1 MQRAPRVA
9 VGMEVHVRRKAGE
22 RCRGASLTQ
31 AREPLSRRAV
41 WMARRSLVEIIRLL
55 ISAQLR
61 GRGGARAFTPHPA
74 RGRGSTAPGWLA
86 LRRVCA
92 CAHACACACVCGCV
106 FMCAC
111 VCVCVCACVL
121 VRVPVC
127 VRVCVNVCVRACVCV
142 CLRVCVC
149 VCVFVSLCVC
159 THGPRAYK
167 RAFALVRVR
176 ARAPTNFAFSLA
188 NAAAESNLQSNERAS
203 SQPIA
208 PTSCAFSRHE
218 SHLRRFDGVR
228 SVGVRARLRERARVR
243 VRACVRACERVCA
256 CANSCSSACCVSVRA
271 A

>member
-1 MQRAPRVA
+1 
-9 VGMEVHVRRKAGE
+9 MEVHVRRKAGE

-61 GRGGARAFTPHPA
+61 GCGGARAFTPHPA

-86 LRRVCA
+86 HRRVCA
-92 CAHACACACVCGCV
+92 CAHACACACGSCACACVCGCV
-106 FMCAC
+106 FM
-111 VCVCVCACVL
+111 CVCVCACVL

-127 VRVCVNVCVRACVCV
+127 VRVCVNVCVCGCVRACVCV

-159 THGPRAYK
+159 THGPRACK
-167 RAFALVRVR
+167 RVFALVRVR

-188 NAAAESNLQSNERAS
+188 NAAAESNLQSNERPS

-218 SHLRRFDGVR
+218 SHLRQVR
-228 SVGVRARLRERARVR
+228 RRPERR
-243 VRACVRACERVCA
+243 RACAAARACARAGA
-256 CANSCSSACCVSVRA
+256 CIGAWVRGCV
-271 A
+271 